1 MTAEDQGIQ
10 PQAGQGIQPN
20 TQPAVAQTTGTDE
33 NLQKLIQENLI
44 VARNLSKTYQLG
56 EVPVEALRNVNLQ
69 IKRGEMVAI
78 MGPSGCGKT
87 TLLNCL
93 SGLDEVTSGQ
103 IWING
108 TSLEKMNDNEKS
120 EFRAKHMGFVF
131 QFYNLLP
138 VLSALE
144 NVEMPMR
151 IAGIAPDNAHERA
164 KHLLGLVGLSDR
176 WSHKPAELSGGQ
188 RQRVT
193 IARALVNNP
202 WIVWADEPTGDLDS
216 ATSEEILNLMCELNS
231 KNHQTFVLVTHDS
244 KVASRANRIIQMK
257 NGMIV

>member
-1 MTAEDQGIQ
+1 MTE
-10 PQAGQGIQPN
+10 PNRTEQAGQSISQN
-20 TQPAVAQTTGTDE
+20 IQPAVAPVANIND
-33 NLQKLIQENLI
+33 NLERLVKENLI
-44 VARNLSKTYQLG
+44 VGRNISKSYQLG
-56 EVPVEALRNVNLQ
+56 EVPVVAVHNVNLQ
-69 IKRGEMVAI
+69 IKKGEMVAI

-93 SGLDEVTSGQ
+93 SGLDEVTTGQ

-108 TSLEKMNDNEKS
+108 TSLESMTDNQKS
-120 EFRAKHMGFVF
+120 DFRAKHMGFVF

-151 IAGIAPDNAHERA
+151 IAGITPDRAHERA
-164 KHLLGLVGLSDR
+164 MDLLELVGLKDR
-176 WSHKPAELSGGQ
+176 RFHKPAELSGGQ

-193 IARALVNNP
+193 IARALINNP
-202 WIVWADEPTGDLDS
+202 LIVWADEPTGDLDS
-216 ATSEEILNLMCELNS
+216 NKSEEILNLMCELNT
-231 KNHQTFVLVTHDS
+231 KNHQTFILVTHDP
-244 KVASRANRIIQMK
+244 KIASRANRIIRMS